1 MSPRACCQLTM
12 KKQHNNLDSNC
23 RTAGWVV
30 NDRGRPVL
38 NQLVTGER
46 ARPAFLS
53 HMTHF
58 FKDAATESLLVS
70 KRIKGE
76 LITTPCTVSMAKV
89 VFTCLGNDRGLDDV
103 ELICLEG
110 RNSPGDAWKSTFYPG
125 AQATVFIAGTA

>member
-1 MSPRACCQLTM
+1 MN
-12 KKQHNNLDSNC
+12 KQHNNLDSNC

-38 NQLVTGER
+38 NQLVTGAR

-58 FKDAATESLLVS
+58 FKDAAMGSLLVT

-76 LITTPCTVSMAKV
+76 LITTSCTESMAKV
-89 VFTCLGNDRGLDDV
+89 VFTCLGINRGLNDV
-103 ELICLEG
+103 ESICLG
-110 RNSPGDAWKSTFYPG
+110 GCDSLGDAWKSTFYPG

>member
-1 MSPRACCQLTM
+1 M

-58 FKDAATESLLVS
+58 FKDAAMGSLLVT

-76 LITTPCTVSMAKV
+76 LITTSCTESMAKV
-89 VFTCLGNDRGLDDV
+89 VFTCLGINRGLNDV
-103 ELICLEG
+103 ESICLG
-110 RNSPGDAWKSTFYPG
+110 CNSLGDAWKSTFYPS
-125 AQATVFIAGTA
+125 AQATVFVAGTA